1 MRWRSWTGEIV
12 NLIDFELIGI
22 ANIVP
27 NQLKT
32 WVAEQVLDVAL
43 STCEEIVQAQ
53 HFMAFIEESFAE
65 MGTEKS
71 GTAGD

>member
-1 MRWRSWTGEIV
+1 
-12 NLIDFELIGI
+12 
-22 ANIVP
+22 
-27 NQLKT
+27 
-32 WVAEQVLDVAL
+32 VLDVAL

-53 HFMAFIEESFAE
+53 NFIAFIEQSFAE